1 MKKLLTATAMSIA
14 LFQPITA
21 MAATATEASVKEL
34 LQVTESEQ
42 MLDQVSAQMDSIMS
56 QSIQQVQKQQGE
68 PLTDA
73 QVEVVHK
80 YSKKMADVMAKGMTW
95 SDLEPAMVKIYQDN
109 FTQEDING
117 LIAFYKTP
125 LGQKTIEKMPV
136 VMQQSMAVGQNA
148 MLKIMPE
155 LTEEMKDFGT
165 ELRAAEQN
173 SDQTNKEET
182 SSQ

>member
-14 LFQPITA
+14 LFQPHTG

-42 MLDQVSAQMDSIMS
+42 MMDHMNAQMQNIIS
-56 QSIQQVQKQQGE
+56 QSIQQVQQQQGQA
-68 PLTDA
+68 LSDV

-80 YSKKMADVMAKGMTW
+80 YSKKMADVMSKGMKW

-125 LGQKTIEKMPV
+125 LGKTTIEKMPV
-136 VMQQSMAVGQNA
+136 VMQQSMAVGQDA
-148 MLKIMPE
+148 MMKVTPE
-155 LTEEMKDFGT
+155 LTEVMKEFVSD
-165 ELRAAEQN
+165 LRAVEADTHQHEDVE
-173 SDQTNKEET
+173 SGK
-182 SSQ
+182 

>member
-80 YSKKMADVMAKGMTW
+80 YLKKIADVMAKGMTW

>member
-1 MKKLLTATAMSIA
+1 MKKLLTATAMSMA
-14 LFQPITA
+14 LFQPHTG

-42 MLDQVSAQMDSIMS
+42 MMDHMNAQMQKIIS
-56 QSIQQVQKQQGE
+56 QSIQQVQQQQGQA
-68 PLTDA
+68 LSDV

-80 YSKKMADVMAKGMTW
+80 YSKKVADIMAKGMKW

-125 LGQKTIEKMPV
+125 LGKTTIEKMPL
-136 VMQQSMAVGQNA
+136 VMQQSMAVGQDA
-148 MLKIMPE
+148 MMKVMPE
-155 LTEEMKDFGT
+155 LTEVMKGFVS
-165 ELRAAEQN
+165 ELRAVEADTHQHEHVE
-173 SDQTNKEET
+173 SGK
-182 SSQ
+182 

>member
-14 LFQPITA
+14 LFQPHTG

-42 MLDQVSAQMDSIMS
+42 MVDQVNAQMESIMS
-56 QSIQQVQKQQGE
+56 QSIQQVQKQQGKL
-68 PLTDA
+68 LTDA

-125 LGQKTIEKMPV
+125 LGKTTIEKMPV
-136 VMQQSMAVGQNA
+136 VMQQSMTVGQDA
-148 MLKIMPE
+148 MMKVMPE
-155 LTEEMKDFGT
+155 LTEVMKGFVS
-165 ELRAAEQN
+165 ELRAVEADTHQHEDVE
-173 SDQTNKEET
+173 SGK
-182 SSQ
+182 